1 VIEADGET
9 RARLLSVATRLF
21 AARGFRKVTV
31 REICRDAHANVAAVN
46 YHFGD
51 KLGLYRQV
59 LGSAI
64 EVMRGTTAAARQAGE
79 GRPPEEQLRAY
90 VQVFLQRVVG
100 GGKDSWIH
108 QLMSQEMADPT
119 PVLDEVTEQVIRPRL
134 LYISEIVGEMLQ
146 RQVDDQSVLRCV
158 LSIQAQ
164 CHVAQTNP
172 VSRRLLPDLLSDP
185 KQLDQMAEHI
195 AQFSLAGIK
204 TYGK

>member
-1 VIEADGET
+1 VTEPDGET
-9 RARLLSVATRLF
+9 RARLVSVATRLF

-31 REICRDAHANVAAVN
+31 REICREAQANVAAVN

-59 LGSAI
+59 LAGAI

-90 VQVFLQRVVG
+90 IQVFLQRVAG
-100 GGKDSWIH
+100 GAKDSWIH

-119 PVLDEVTEQVIRPRL
+119 PVLDEVTEEVIRPRL
-134 LYISEIVGEMLQ
+134 SYMSEIVAEILQ
-146 RQVDDQSVLRCV
+146 RPVDDQGVLRCV

-164 CHVAQTNP
+164 CHVAHTNP

-185 KQLDQMAEHI
+185 RQLDQMAEHI
-195 AQFSLAGIK
+195 AQFSLAGIQ
-204 TYGK
+204 TYR